1 LNIFRI
7 CSSILRSV
15 ATGLWMDFCDPLC
28 KDNYPKGFTELKVWK
43 KIVITPRQ
51 DFERFT
57 TVKNL
62 KLMMGVGSTYVS
74 ESSGTL
80 FINFGLIDLRIRNI

>member
-1 LNIFRI
+1 
-7 CSSILRSV
+7 
-15 ATGLWMDFCDPLC
+15 MDFCDVVQRELS
-28 KDNYPKGFTELKVWK
+28 KRIYRTKGMI

>member
-1 LNIFRI
+1 
-7 CSSILRSV
+7 
-15 ATGLWMDFCDPLC
+15 MDFCDVVQRELS
-28 KDNYPKGFTELKVWK
+28 KRIYRTKGMI

-51 DFERFT
+51 DFEVR
-57 TVKNL
+57 NL

-80 FINFGLIDLRIRNI
+80 FINFGFIDLRIRNI

>member
-1 LNIFRI
+1 
-7 CSSILRSV
+7 
-15 ATGLWMDFCDPLC
+15 M
-28 KDNYPKGFTELKVWK
+28 K
-43 KIVITPRQ
+43 KKVITPRQ